1 MRFHQA
7 LAAVLALSL
16 AAASARGACSGEPSD
31 LAARPA
37 AAPLRVLAVPAAA
50 GALSMTWED
59 VAADSYTVY
68 AGTLGSLHSAG
79 AYDHAAIAWPLSPS
93 ATVAPPTGNVYLLVS
108 ATCAATETTLG
119 RSSLGQVIAAP
130 AGDTDGDGLLDPIDN
145 CVEDP
150 NPDQADWDG
159 DGAGDACDLC
169 PDLADDQADS
179 DRDALG
185 DACDN
190 CPFVANPDQ
199 EDADGDG
206 RGDACIPRRARLT
219 VGVGGTGNIAGT
231 QMTVTYP
238 APRMSTSEAD
248 CLGLPPFDPGFPMTA
263 FNTTVPGEV
272 RVGSALISNG
282 VVPPA
287 STHEMIF
294 TYTGADPVFAD
305 FGITECVN
313 TDENGD
319 YQLSVTCVLVSIELL

>member
-1 MRFHQA
+1 MRIHQISA
-7 LAAVLALSL
+7 VVLALSL
-16 AAASARGACSGEPSD
+16 AAASARAECSGEPSD
-31 LAARPA
+31 LSARPA
-37 AAPLRVLAVPAAA
+37 AEPLRVGAGPGAA
-50 GALSMTWED
+50 GALTMTWED

-68 AGTLGSLHSAG
+68 AGTLAALQAGG

-93 ATVAPPTGNVYLLVS
+93 ASLAPPPGDAWFLVS
-108 ATCAATETTLG
+108 ATCASAETTLG
-119 RSSLGQVIAAP
+119 RSSMGQVIAAP
-130 AGDTDGDGLLDPIDN
+130 AGDTDGDTLLDPADN

-199 EDADGDG
+199 ADADGDG

-219 VGVGGTGNIAGT
+219 VGVGGTGDIAGT

-238 APRMSTSEAD
+238 SPRMSTTEAD
-248 CLGLPPFDPGFPMTA
+248 CLGLPPFDPGFPFTA

-272 RVGSALISNG
+272 RIGSALVSNG

-305 FGITECVN
+305 FAITACLN
-313 TDENGD
+313 TDEMSEPQPGV
-319 YQLSVTCVLVSIELL
+319 SCVLVSIELL